1 MVDEEM
7 QAIDE
12 WDTVYRLS
20 SEDKGIF
27 CERGTAYYLLF
38 RKAGRAIN
46 AVIIESLNDINIK
59 KNYGRLHFRQ
69 LP

>member
-1 MVDEEM
+1 M

-12 WDTVYRLS
+12 WDTVYWLS

-27 CERGTAYYLLF
+27 CERSAAYYLLLG
-38 RKAGRAIN
+38 KAGGT
-46 AVIIESLNDINIK
+46 VNDINIK
-59 KNYGRLHFRQ
+59 KNYGRLHFRE